1 MLPREP
7 RDLRVL
13 PVIVS
18 LATAVVATF
27 GCIGVLFGM
36 AFLREIKEMLRL

>member
-1 MLPREP
+1 MLPGKS

-13 PVIVS
+13 PVIIS

-36 AFLREIKEMLRL
+36 VVFRELKEILRI